1 MPYTDSKFSSLNP
14 NASMKIALVIRPFL
28 IALPSVSL
36 EDISGSARIMQI
48 AATHRSSVDATASP
62 IRKVF
67 NNCSGYISLKDIT
80 SDKIMDPS
88 KASLDE
94 SLPSYSYE
102 NLDIS
107 HPRSQMITP
116 NKFRHVKHEAI
127 CWAHQGNPDQI
138 NINPGSVQALDICK
152 VQRYKDN
159 GWYLIFPTERGWR
172 NVRLRMEFKT
182 DVYGRLFLC
191 PSNEFPTITDFKIIM
206 QDGVPT
212 LKIIK
217 PNFFQRIK
225 LRITRRRVLMSD

>member
-1 MPYTDSKFSSLNP
+1 MGIFEEEFVSALIGLLVGTLFGNELSRYLYKPRVKVRLNDVSPLKTKDGEFFSIGFINVGRS
-14 NASMKIALVIRPFL
+14 
-28 IALPSVSL
+28 
-36 EDISGSARIMQI
+36 E
-48 AATHRSSVDATASP
+48 AT
-62 IRKVF
+62 
-67 NNCSGYISLKDIT
+67 NCSGYISLKDIT

-159 GWYLIFPTERGWR
+159 KWYLIFPTERGWR

>member
-1 MPYTDSKFSSLNP
+1 MGIFEEEFIS
-14 NASMKIALVIRPFL
+14 ALVGLFVGTLFGNELSRYLYKPRVRVRL
-28 IALPSVSL
+28 NNVSPL
-36 EDISGSARIMQI
+36 KTKDGEFFSIGFINI
-48 AATHRSSVDATASP
+48 GRSEAS
-62 IRKVF
+62 
-67 NNCSGYISLKDIT
+67 NCSGYISLKDIT
-80 SDKIMDPS
+80 PDMIMEPS
-88 KASLDE
+88 EASLDE
-94 SLPSYSYE
+94 CLPSYSYE

-159 GWYLIFPTERGWR
+159 KWYLIFPTERGWR

>member
-1 MPYTDSKFSSLNP
+1 MGIFEEEFIS
-14 NASMKIALVIRPFL
+14 ALVGLFVGTLFGNELSRYLYKPRVRVRL
-28 IALPSVSL
+28 NNVSPL
-36 EDISGSARIMQI
+36 KTKDGEFFSIGFINI
-48 AATHRSSVDATASP
+48 GRSEAS
-62 IRKVF
+62 
-67 NNCSGYISLKDIT
+67 NCSGYISLKDIT
-80 SDKIMDPS
+80 PDMIMDPS
-88 KASLDE
+88 EASLDE

-159 GWYLIFPTERGWR
+159 KWYLIFPTERGWR

>member
-1 MPYTDSKFSSLNP
+1 MGIFEEEFIS
-14 NASMKIALVIRPFL
+14 ALVGLFVGTLFGNELSRYLYKPRVRVRL
-28 IALPSVSL
+28 NNVSPL
-36 EDISGSARIMQI
+36 KTKDGEFFSIGFINI
-48 AATHRSSVDATASP
+48 GRSEAS
-62 IRKVF
+62 
-67 NNCSGYISLKDIT
+67 NCSGYISLKDIT
-80 SDKIMDPS
+80 PDMIMEPS
-88 KASLDE
+88 EASLDE

-116 NKFRHVKHEAI
+116 KKFRHVKHEAI

-159 GWYLIFPTERGWR
+159 RWYLIFPTERGWR

>member
-1 MPYTDSKFSSLNP
+1 MGIFEEEFIS
-14 NASMKIALVIRPFL
+14 ALVGLFVGTLFGNELSRYLYKPRVRVRL
-28 IALPSVSL
+28 NNVSPL
-36 EDISGSARIMQI
+36 KTKDGEFFSIGFINIGRSE
-48 AATHRSSVDATASP
+48 AT
-62 IRKVF
+62 
-67 NNCSGYISLKDIT
+67 NCSGYISLKDIT
-80 SDKIMDPS
+80 PDMIMEPS
-88 KASLDE
+88 EASLDE

-116 NKFRHVKHEAI
+116 KKFRHVKHEAI

-159 GWYLIFPTERGWR
+159 RWYLIFPTERGWR

>member
-1 MPYTDSKFSSLNP
+1 MGIFEEEFIS
-14 NASMKIALVIRPFL
+14 ALVGLFVGTLFGNELSRYLYKPRVRVRL
-28 IALPSVSL
+28 NNVSPL
-36 EDISGSARIMQI
+36 KTKDGEFFSIGFINI
-48 AATHRSSVDATASP
+48 GRSEAS
-62 IRKVF
+62 
-67 NNCSGYISLKDIT
+67 NCSGYISLKDIT
-80 SDKIMDPS
+80 PDMIMEPS
-88 KASLDE
+88 EASLDE

-116 NKFRHVKHEAI
+116 NKFRHIKHEPI
-127 CWAHQGNPDQI
+127 CWAHQGNPDTI
-138 NINPGSVQALDICK
+138 NINPGSIQALDICK
-152 VQRYKDN
+152 VQRYKN
-159 GWYLIFPTERGWR
+159 NNWYLIFPTERGWR
-172 NVRLRMEFKT
+172 NVRLRMEFQK

-206 QDGVPT
+206 QDDVPT

>member
-1 MPYTDSKFSSLNP
+1 MGIFEEEFIS
-14 NASMKIALVIRPFL
+14 ALVGLFVGTLFGNELSRYLYKPRVRVRL
-28 IALPSVSL
+28 NNVSPL
-36 EDISGSARIMQI
+36 KTKDGEFFSIGFINI
-48 AATHRSSVDATASP
+48 GRSEAS
-62 IRKVF
+62 
-67 NNCSGYISLKDIT
+67 NCSGYISLKDIT
-80 SDKIMDPS
+80 PDMIMEPS
-88 KASLDE
+88 EASLDE

-159 GWYLIFPTERGWR
+159 KWYLIFPTERGWR

>member
-1 MPYTDSKFSSLNP
+1 MGIFEEEFIS
-14 NASMKIALVIRPFL
+14 ALVGLFVGTLFGNELSRYLYKPRVRVRL
-28 IALPSVSL
+28 NNVSPL
-36 EDISGSARIMQI
+36 KTKDGEFFSIGFINI
-48 AATHRSSVDATASP
+48 GRSEAS
-62 IRKVF
+62 
-67 NNCSGYISLKDIT
+67 NCSGYISLKDIT
-80 SDKIMDPS
+80 PDMIMEPS
-88 KASLDE
+88 EASLDE

-159 GWYLIFPTERGWR
+159 KWYLIFPTERGWR

-225 LRITRRRVLMSD
+225 LRVTRRRILMSD